1 MVQVTFYA
9 IRPGNRFG
17 LFYNGPGTHTGLVL
31 YEEATVSPDTKSWCF
46 CCLTVHVTAGI
57 HLYLT
62 GATACNSKLTCSRTL
77 HTLYFN
83 PSLQISCTVY
93 SEQNR

>member
-1 MVQVTFYA
+1 MPSGQETDSAYSIMA
-9 IRPGNRFG
+9 PGPTQA
-17 LFYNGPGTHTGLVL
+17 LCCMKKQQLVPIPKVG
-31 YEEATVSPDTKSWCF
+31 VSVV
-46 CCLTVHVTAGI
+46 CLTVHVTAGI